1 MEQSQ
6 QPFDMS
12 SARDILTI
20 IFKHKYKILITFL
33 IITIGATLYALSL
46 KRTYEAQST
55 LLIRLGRE
63 FAARPEA
70 GDAGRGGFAVP
81 PETIM
86 RAEMSLIT
94 SREIM
99 ATVIKSMGPEKI
111 FPYLNKVSPSNISPK
126 EQAVQWLQ
134 ESLSVTN
141 IAGSSMI
148 NVAFTHSDPYVA
160 AQVVNS
166 LVDAFKEKHLE
177 VFSGDSTPFLE
188 NQEKLFQERLKEAET
203 KLADFRQKYRVFSFE
218 EQKTALIQQRS
229 ALDTNLKAAQSQISE
244 LEQKVAMIQ
253 SPKWTA
259 EAPPEIRAQL
269 LALQQRE
276 REIMGRYVDGSVPAQ
291 TVRKEIE
298 AVKESLKK
306 QSEEMRQGELHRA
319 EGELGM
325 AKARAETIRRQL
337 GQVESE
343 LRSLDARA
351 LELQNLKREA
361 TQQEQNYQNYARK
374 LEDSLVMD
382 DMDRRKMV
390 AITVVERAVAS
401 SIPRKG
407 RFGKRDLVGM
417 GFFGGIGAGLALAF
431 LLEFIAPG
439 MTTPWSAER
448 RLGLP
453 VMSAI
458 KKLKM
463 SSQLPVDANPE
474 TDSAESSMDMEQEM
488 VDLYQTITA
497 ALPDTDHRAVLLVGS
512 RSNEGTSTVARQL
525 ARVVSLRMEK
535 SVLLIDLDRSRP
547 DLHIYSKSNPT
558 VNSQGAL
565 KTEAE
570 INQSLTRVEDSNLY
584 VMPLFWRTMASPRT
598 IDDAKRTD
606 FWESFKSRFDLIIVD
621 SPPASMFPDGPAIVS
636 RLDGVILVVEA
647 EKTRW
652 HVALSVKEKILKS
665 GGNILGIVF
674 NKRRLYIPEVIY
686 RYL

>member
-1 MEQSQ
+1 MEQSH

-33 IITIGATLYALSL
+33 VIAIGATLYALSL
-46 KRTYEAQST
+46 KRTYEAQSV
-55 LLIRLGRE
+55 LLIKLGRE
-63 FAARPEA
+63 FSARSEV
-70 GDAGRGGFAVP
+70 GGPSSGFSVP

-86 RAEMSLIT
+86 RAEMNLIT
-94 SREIM
+94 SKELL
-99 ATVIKSMGPEKI
+99 ASVVKSVGPEKI
-111 FPYLNKVSPSNISPK
+111 FPSLIGAQLGGVTPD
-126 EQAVQWLQ
+126 EFAVRLLQ
-134 ESLSVTN
+134 EDMSVNN
-141 IAGSSMI
+141 IQGSSMI
-148 NVAFTHSDPYVA
+148 QISLTHSDPYIA
-160 AQVVNS
+160 ADVVNT
-166 LVDAFKEKHLE
+166 LVDAFKGKHLE
-177 VFSGDSTPFLE
+177 VFSSDSTPFLE
-188 NQEKLFQERLKEAET
+188 NQEKAFQTKLKESESS
-203 KLADFRQKYRVFSFE
+203 LAAFKQKYRVFSFE

-244 LEQKVAMIQ
+244 LEQKVATIR
-253 SPKWTA
+253 SPKWLA
-259 EAPPEIRAQL
+259 EPPPEIRAQI

-276 REIMGRYVDGSVPAQ
+276 REIMGRYVDSSVPVQ

-298 AVKESLKK
+298 AVKDSIRKYSEEVK
-306 QSEEMRQGELHRA
+306 QSELHRA

-325 AKARAETIRRQL
+325 VKARADSIRRQL
-337 GQVESE
+337 GQVEGE
-343 LRSLDARA
+343 LQALDARA
-351 LELQNLKREA
+351 LELQNLKREVA
-361 TQQEQNYQNYARK
+361 QQEQNYQNYSRK
-374 LEDSLVMD
+374 LEESMIMD

-390 AITVVERAVAS
+390 AITVVEKAVAS

-407 RFGKRDLVGM
+407 RFGKRDLVLM

-448 RLGLP
+448 RLSLP

-463 SSQLPVDANPE
+463 SSQLPVDANPN
-474 TDSAESSMDMEQEM
+474 TDSVESSMDMEQEM

-512 RSNEGTSTVARQL
+512 RSNEGTSTLARQL
-525 ARVVSLRMEK
+525 ARVVSVRMEK

-558 VNSQGAL
+558 SNSQGAL
-565 KTEAE
+565 KTEVE
-570 INQSLTRVEDSNLY
+570 INQALTRVEESNLY
-584 VMPLFWRTMASPRT
+584 VMPLFWRTMASPKT
-598 IDDAKRTD
+598 IDDAKRGD
-606 FWESFKSRFDLIIVD
+606 FWESLKSQFDLIIVD